1 MKSITRTLLITAG
14 ALIGTGFVLAIA
26 GFTIAGFNWQSLSTE
41 KPFEEKTE
49 TFNAGDINALTVDVE
64 SCNVVL
70 VGADSDEI
78 KIDYFENDD
87 ETYDIER
94 SADGNLTVNY
104 ESSKKWFD
112 YIHLGINFDTQD
124 RKLTI
129 SVPSKYMGSVEA
141 ATASGSV
148 EASKLKLSKGLTINS
163 SSGTLK
169 LTDISVDGAIV
180 VDAKSGD
187 IKVENISTNN
197 DCELTANS
205 GNIGL
210 NSGQIT
216 GNLSILVGSG
226 NLNVVKTKSD
236 GKIALETNSGKITFK
251 GLAGNDVSMKASSGN
266 ISGSIA
272 GNAADYSITADTNS
286 GNKNISNSTSGTRHL
301 NASTHSGNISI
312 DFDGTV

>member
-41 KPFEEKTE
+41 KPYEEKTK
-49 TFNAGDINALTVDVE
+49 TFNVSDINALTVDVT

-70 VGADSDEI
+70 VGSDSDEI

-94 SADGNLTVNY
+94 SADGNLMVNN
-104 ESSKKWFD
+104 ESSKKWFN

-129 SVPSKYMGSVEA
+129 SVPSKYIGSVKA
-141 ATASGSV
+141 ATASGSI
-148 EASKLKLSKGLTINS
+148 EASKLKLSKGLMINS

-169 LTDISVDGAIV
+169 LTDVSVDGAIV
-180 VDAKSGD
+180 ADAKSG
-187 IKVENISTNN
+187 NI
-197 DCELTANS
+197 A
-205 GNIGL
+205 L
-210 NSGQIT
+210 NSGQIA
-216 GNLSILVGSG
+216 GNLTILVSSG
-226 NLNVVKTKSD
+226 NLNVVKTKCD
-236 GKIALETNSGKITFK
+236 GKIAMETNSGNITFK
-251 GLAGNDVSMKASSGN
+251 GLAGNDIDLKAASGN

-272 GNAADYSITADTNS
+272 GNAADYSITAETKN
-286 GNKNISNSTSGTRHL
+286 GNKNISNATGGTKHL
-301 NASTHSGNISI
+301 NASTHSGNINI
-312 DFDGTV
+312 DFDGSI